1 MSTLTKYIKDAAR
14 LSRKDVSIM
23 ALVFMV
29 STVTSIV
36 YLYRNPIYVDQLQP
50 TMFVLSVLIFI
61 LLGLNVSYIAYKLLS
76 YPEHLAFLHMEVG
89 GTLQLK
95 KLVVTLIA
103 LNFLAFANFSFLI
116 IGYFFEEEFA
126 KVAAVSMSVGT
137 WPLFFLI
144 LMGID
149 SSIFES
155 HPVEVEQT
163 FGTPVAEPCGPL
175 IIPNLSNREAA
186 GC

>member
-1 MSTLTKYIKDAAR
+1 MSTLTRFFKDTA
-14 LSRKDVSIM
+14 LFSRKDVIIM
-23 ALVFMV
+23 ALLFMV

-61 LLGLNVSYIAYKLLS
+61 LLGLNSYIAYKLLS
-76 YPEHLAFLHMEVG
+76 DTEHLAFLHREIG
-89 GTLQLK
+89 GTSQLK
-95 KLVVTLIA
+95 KLVVKLIA
-103 LNFLAFANFSFLI
+103 LNFLAFANFSFLV
-116 IGYFFEEEFA
+116 IGYVFESEFA
-126 KVAAVSMSVGT
+126 KVAVVSMSVGT
-137 WPLFFLI
+137 WPMFFLI

-155 HPVEVEQT
+155 RHVEVEQT

-175 IIPNLSNREAA
+175 IIPSLSNREAA